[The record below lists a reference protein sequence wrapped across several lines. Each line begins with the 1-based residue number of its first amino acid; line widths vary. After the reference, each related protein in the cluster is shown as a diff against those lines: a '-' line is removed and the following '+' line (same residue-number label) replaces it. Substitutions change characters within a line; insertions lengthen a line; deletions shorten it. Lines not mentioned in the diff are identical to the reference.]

1 MSDAASDIGVIG
13 AGSWGTAL
21 AIQLSRAGQSPAL
34 WGREPEVIDSL
45 INTRCN
51 SVFLPDIIVPEAV
64 QITADLNELVQSHRD
79 LLICVP
85 SHVFRPILEVARPHM
100 RDDAR
105 VAWATKGFE
114 VSTGKLPHD
123 VAEETLGT
131 SVPLAVLSGPTFA
144 REVGQGLPTAMTVA
158 STDSKFAEDL
168 AASLSAESFRTY
180 TSSDVI
186 GVEVGGAV
194 KNVLAI
200 ATGMS
205 DGLGF
210 GANTRVALITRGLAE
225 LTRLGVA
232 LGGSPDTFMGLSGMG
247 DLILT
252 CTDDQ
257 SRNRRMGLGLA
268 AGKSVEEMAQE
279 IGQVV
284 EGVKA
289 AAAVHKV
296 AGELGVEMPI
306 CEQAYKLLYEDGSP
320 EDAVQALMRREVKS
334 ET

>member
-1 MSDAASDIGVIG
+1 MV
-13 AGSWGTAL
+13 
-21 AIQLSRAGQSPAL
+21 
-34 WGREPEVIDSL
+34 
-45 INTRCN
+45 
-51 SVFLPDIIVPEAV
+51 
-64 QITADLNELVQSHRD
+64 
-79 LLICVP
+79 
-85 SHVFRPILEVARPHM
+85 
-100 RDDAR
+100 
-105 VAWATKGFE
+105 
-114 VSTGKLPHD
+114 
-123 VAEETLGT
+123 
-131 SVPLAVLSGPTFA
+131 
-144 REVGQGLPTAMTVA
+144 
-158 STDSKFAEDL
+158 
-168 AASLSAESFRTY
+168 
-180 TSSDVI
+180 

-247 DLILT
+247 DLVLT

-268 AGKSVEEMAQE
+268 AGKSIDEMAEE

-306 CEQAYKLLYEDGSP
+306 CEQAYKLLYEGGSP
-320 EDAVQALMRREVKS
+320 EEAVQVLMKREVKP